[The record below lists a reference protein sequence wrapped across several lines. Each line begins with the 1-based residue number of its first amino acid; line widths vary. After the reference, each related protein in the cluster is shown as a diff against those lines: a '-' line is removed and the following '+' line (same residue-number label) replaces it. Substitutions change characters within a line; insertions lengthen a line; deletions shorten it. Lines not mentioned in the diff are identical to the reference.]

1 VLRAVHVDDRDGGTE
16 PAGGTRKTQGRYLG
30 VDAFIS
36 LDCESNGLHGQ
47 IFAAAAVLYINGREA
62 ESWGRRCAIDGDVDP
77 WVRDNVLP
85 TLDEPYLSRAVSP
98 AVIAHDW
105 RRFFE
110 RHGGRDTPVVTHI
123 PWPVEARF
131 LWSAHQRTPFSG
143 PYPLIDVASM
153 LHGLGLDPT
162 SVDGYLKVARIARP
176 DGSPHHPL
184 YDARAAG
191 LAYLDLR

>member
-1 VLRAVHVDDRDGGTE
+1 
-16 PAGGTRKTQGRYLG
+16 
-30 VDAFIS
+30 
-36 LDCESNGLHGQ
+36 
-47 IFAAAAVLYINGREA
+47 
-62 ESWGRRCAIDGDVDP
+62 
-77 WVRDNVLP
+77 
-85 TLDEPYLSRAVSP
+85 
-98 AVIAHDW
+98 
-105 RRFFE
+105 
-110 RHGGRDTPVVTHI
+110 VVTHI